1 MSLRGRPQRPK
12 HPKRFRIIDGSKP
25 AAPSE
30 HKIQVKLLDYLALAA
45 RRDIYYFAV
54 PNQSNRHIQN
64 AVKMKAEG
72 VRSGIADLCFM
83 FPNGRVAWL
92 EMKRPGGTLSKT
104 QKTFRDICAAL
115 GHTWGTAKSVDEALA
130 ILTKWDALK
139 PAYRVQNA
147 LFKTDHLESIKLNSA
162 KEQNNGTQA

>member
-1 MSLRGRPQRPK
+1 MKLRTR
-12 HPKRFRIIDGSKP
+12 PKRFRVIDASKP
-25 AAPSE
+25 PVISE

-45 RRDIYYFAV
+45 RSDVYYFAV

-83 FPNGRVAWL
+83 FPAGRVAWL
-92 EMKRPGGTLSKT
+92 EMKKPGGSLSVT
-104 QKTFRDICAAL
+104 QKTFRDICLSL

-130 ILTKWDALK
+130 LLTKWDALK
-139 PAYRVQNA
+139 PAYRVQNS
-147 LFKTDHLESIKLNSA
+147 FFNTNHLENIKLKQAA
-162 KEQNNGTQA
+162 KGA